1 VKARLL
7 KDIRDPTGETDES
20 IPAGTIVNVVEVT
33 AETKDGTCFP
43 LEAEHV
49 EILPPTFE
57 ELGFE
62 IWGMG
67 AGNAAYGL
75 NLANGDYVLATEAT
89 GCWIPEDDGGSVLVG
104 IYDSNREA
112 KSVKEYPTPEAAVRV
127 LINDLGLVPV
137 MA

>member
-1 VKARLL
+1 MKARLL

-33 AETKDGTCFP
+33 AELPDGNCFA
-43 LEAEHV
+43 LEADDAEV
-49 EILPPTFE
+49 LPPTFE
-57 ELGFE
+57 DLGFE

-75 NLANGDYVLATEAT
+75 NLANGDHILVTEAT
-89 GCWIPEDDGGSVLVG
+89 GCWIPQEDGPVLVG
-104 IYDSNREA
+104 IYDGNREA
-112 KSVKEYPTPEAAVRV
+112 KSVKEYPTPESAVRV

>member
-43 LEAEHV
+43 LEVEHV

-57 ELGFE
+57 DLGLE

-75 NLANGDYVLATEAT
+75 NLANGDHILVTEAT
-89 GCWIPEDDGGSVLVG
+89 GCWIPQDDGPVLVG
-104 IYDSNREA
+104 IYDGNREA
-112 KSVKEYPTPEAAVRV
+112 KSVMEYPTPESAVRV